1 MIVNEVK
8 LRETR
13 LQELR
18 QDLIRQQYPKK
29 VIEKG
34 IQKAVAIPI
43 NILREQRPSDPNHTR
58 KTLPFVTTHNPH
70 HNVFQIINNGFNLF
84 FKNNKMGEILK
95 DHKIINCKRQTN
107 NLKRILTRAAFTDTK
122 VNNYTTYKCGEP
134 RCKTCHQLILTS
146 EFKTDTQ
153 SVALNANMSC
163 TSRNLIYILLC
174 NGCKEIYVGETG
186 DMLRMRLN
194 VHRQHI
200 LHCENA
206 PLRVSS
212 HINTCGRG
220 RNILDKFSILPIF
233 KISPYVHNPNFRKE
247 KENHFIHLLKP
258 KLNATVD

>member
-1 MIVNEVK
+1 
-8 LRETR
+8 
-13 LQELR
+13 
-18 QDLIRQQYPKK
+18 
-29 VIEKG
+29 
-34 IQKAVAIPI
+34 
-43 NILREQRPSDPNHTR
+43 
-58 KTLPFVTTHNPH
+58 
-70 HNVFQIINNGFNLF
+70 
-84 FKNNKMGEILK
+84 
-95 DHKIINCKRQTN
+95 
-107 NLKRILTRAAFTDTK
+107 
-122 VNNYTTYKCGEP
+122 
-134 RCKTCHQLILTS
+134 
-146 EFKTDTQ
+146 
-153 SVALNANMSC
+153 MSC

-258 KLNATVD
+258 KLNATVDWTCNNNIKILCTTYTVHRESPARETPVRCRCE